1 MDWSAFETWGITSMT
16 RQCQFPED
24 LNLQQMISY
33 MYSYMNTNIIKMVW
47 LFFWQGELVCG
58 LEDVTL
64 DPVTTS
70 SMADGIREKL
80 LVDDDSDQA
89 ILGTCDV
96 H

>member
-1 MDWSAFETWGITSMT
+1 
-16 RQCQFPED
+16 
-24 LNLQQMISY
+24 
-33 MYSYMNTNIIKMVW
+33 
-47 LFFWQGELVCG
+47 VCG

-64 DPVTTS
+64 DPVPTS
-70 SMADGIREKL
+70 SMADGIRERL